1 MATPMSRAAAA
12 RIAPAS
18 DRSSKDVQKESI
30 TLAAA
35 KLFNQ
40 IGYQACTL
48 REIADAVGLSKAG
61 LYYYYPSKEAIL
73 RAIADSAVQTL
84 VSHLGSVLEMDIPL
98 ERQLREVIIG
108 RVEAIAEEQDFL
120 TTFWQER
127 AATPEAVADE
137 LVSLMRD
144 YLEKLVSLLERA
156 RAEGVIK
163 KECDVEMAA
172 WGIIGITGWCYH
184 WYKPGG
190 RLNPRQIGEHLYDLL
205 WDGLRHRD
213 G

>member
-1 MATPMSRAAAA
+1 MSNVVPA
-12 RIAPAS
+12 RVDPSS
-18 DRSSKDVQKESI
+18 DRSSKDAQRGSI

-35 KLFNQ
+35 KLFNEV
-40 IGYQACTL
+40 GYQACTL

-84 VSHLGSVLEMDIPL
+84 VSHLDSVLAMDVAV

-127 AATPEAVADE
+127 AATPETVADE

-144 YLEKLVSLLERA
+144 YLEKLVALLERA
-156 RAEGVIK
+156 REQGVIK
-163 KECDVEMAA
+163 EDVDVEMAA
-172 WGIIGITGWCYH
+172 WGIIGVTGWCYH
-184 WYKPGG
+184 WYKPSG

-205 WDGLRHRD
+205 WAGLRAVPA
-213 G
+213 